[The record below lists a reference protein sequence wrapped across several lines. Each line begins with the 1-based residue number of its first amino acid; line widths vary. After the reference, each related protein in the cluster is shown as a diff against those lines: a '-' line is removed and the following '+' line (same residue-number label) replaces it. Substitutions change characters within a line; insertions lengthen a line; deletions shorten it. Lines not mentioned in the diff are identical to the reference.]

1 MIKSWIKENF
11 KKGEV
16 ISLSIDRS
24 QWRGIN
30 LLMVSLMYSLRGIPL
45 YFCLLGKKGNSNLAK
60 QKNVLEPVLELLKDF
75 KIVVLGDREFWSV
88 DLGKWLSEQE
98 QVYFSLRL
106 KKNEYVELI
115 DKNQRKNLGIF

>member
-1 MIKSWIKENF
+1 
-11 KKGEV
+11 
-16 ISLSIDRS
+16 
-24 QWRGIN
+24 
-30 LLMVSLMYSLRGIPL
+30 MYSLRGIPL